1 MGYNGILN
9 NNRNIMKK
17 YFNKDTGE
25 ELKIGEITTVKKK
38 LANGEVAV
46 TCVMSQKVA
55 EMLMEY
61 GFDIEEREETQPQE
75 MPSELVNSIFL
86 AIEKLQKQVDA
97 LQKATGKQFNCINR
111 RINSLKEIVDN
122 GKQNTKP
129 SSKGV

>member
-1 MGYNGILN
+1 MEYNGILN

-38 LANGEVAV
+38 LADGEVAV

-61 GFDIEEREETQPQE
+61 GFGIEEREEQQE
-75 MPSELVNSIFL
+75 MSEELVNSIFL